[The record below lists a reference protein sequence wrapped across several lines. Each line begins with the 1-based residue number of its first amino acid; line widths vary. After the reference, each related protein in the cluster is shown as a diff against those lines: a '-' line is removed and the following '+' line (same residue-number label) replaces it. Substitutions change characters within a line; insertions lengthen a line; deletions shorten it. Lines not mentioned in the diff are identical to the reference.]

1 MFKREITSFGKSN
14 LKTLRKFGNVK
25 SISQLRKRYPNR
37 SDDAI
42 YLKLASDYNN
52 EVDNRK
58 LQAKVYKKV
67 NNNYSKSVLTLPTN
81 ESTKKSREER
91 ILTKTERKRLMV
103 MKQKHN

>member
-1 MFKREITSFGKSN
+1 MF
-14 LKTLRKFGNVK
+14 

-58 LQAKVYKKV
+58 LQGKEYKK
-67 NNNYSKSVLTLPTN
+67 S
-81 ESTKKSREER
+81 
-91 ILTKTERKRLMV
+91 
-103 MKQKHN
+103 Q